1 MRTLLSWAKSRKWT
15 SAGPPAVSAGIDS
28 GSWPDPG
35 DALGQVGGGDVV
47 ASGAHARTLSWAALA
62 ELGAFLL
69 PAVPLLALLA
79 CLLFGRYPGCEAIV
93 RLSER
98 VAARSRR
105 PRPGAARAQAP
116 LRPAS
121 FAPRG
126 GLLLALSLSGRA
138 PPA

>member
-1 MRTLLSWAKSRKWT
+1 MT
-15 SAGPPAVSAGIDS
+15 
-28 GSWPDPG
+28 
-35 DALGQVGGGDVV
+35 
-47 ASGAHARTLSWAALA
+47 

-98 VAARSRR
+98 LASRAHALSASVR
-105 PRPGAARAQAP
+105 RRQAP
-116 LRPAS
+116 LRPRS
-121 FAPRG
+121 FAPGG

>member
-1 MRTLLSWAKSRKWT
+1 M
-15 SAGPPAVSAGIDS
+15 
-28 GSWPDPG
+28 
-35 DALGQVGGGDVV
+35 
-47 ASGAHARTLSWAALA
+47 A

-69 PAVPLLALLA
+69 PVVPLMALLV
-79 CLLFGRYPGCEAIV
+79 CLLSGRYPGCDAIV

-98 VAARSRR
+98 IAARSR
-105 PRPGAARAQAP
+105 PAQAGRGRRQTP

-126 GLLLALSLSGRA
+126 GLLLAHSLSGRA

>member
-1 MRTLLSWAKSRKWT
+1 
-15 SAGPPAVSAGIDS
+15 
-28 GSWPDPG
+28 
-35 DALGQVGGGDVV
+35 
-47 ASGAHARTLSWAALA
+47 LA

-69 PAVPLLALLA
+69 PAVPLLALLV

-98 VAARSRR
+98 IASRR
-105 PRPGAARAQAP
+105 ADQAGAEHRRAP
-116 LRPAS
+116 LRPGS

-126 GLLLALSLSGRA
+126 GRLLALSLSGRA

>member
-1 MRTLLSWAKSRKWT
+1 M
-15 SAGPPAVSAGIDS
+15 
-28 GSWPDPG
+28 
-35 DALGQVGGGDVV
+35 
-47 ASGAHARTLSWAALA
+47 A

-79 CLLFGRYPGCEAIV
+79 CLLLGRYPGCEAIV

-98 VAARSRR
+98 IAARSRTT
-105 PRPGAARAQAP
+105 PGAVRPQAP
-116 LRPAS
+116 LRPRS
-121 FAPRG
+121 FAPGG